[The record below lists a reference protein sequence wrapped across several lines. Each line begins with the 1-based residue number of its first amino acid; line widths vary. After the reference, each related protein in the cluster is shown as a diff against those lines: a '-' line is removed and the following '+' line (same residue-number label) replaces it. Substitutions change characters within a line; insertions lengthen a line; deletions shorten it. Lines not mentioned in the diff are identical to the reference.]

1 MGFATVGEH
10 SYCFD
15 SSSDFEPLANRKS
28 GESVLLRRQDR
39 NQDYE
44 MINRLLF
51 VLAAVCAITAPC
63 VHAQPARD
71 YSLTDLLR
79 LGGQVIAANESHIW
93 VFVESLRNNDHEF
106 YICSYNKDEP
116 QAGSICREVT

>member
-1 MGFATVGEH
+1 M
-10 SYCFD
+10 
-15 SSSDFEPLANRKS
+15 ANWMVVCTTITEMMLGSTCSKV
-28 GESVLLRRQDR
+28 SVQDR
-39 NQDYE
+39 NKDHE
-44 MINRLLF
+44 MINRLLL

-63 VHAQPARD
+63 VHAEPARE

-116 QAGSICREVT
+116 QAGSICCEVT

>member
-1 MGFATVGEH
+1 MV
-10 SYCFD
+10 S
-15 SSSDFEPLANRKS
+15 
-28 GESVLLRRQDR
+28 
-39 NQDYE
+39 
-44 MINRLLF
+44 RLL
-51 VLAAVCAITAPC
+51 VALVAVCAITSPR

-79 LGGQVIAANESHIW
+79 LGGEVIAANDSHIW

-116 QAGSICREVT
+116 QAGSICREIK